1 MIRKT
6 YGVSGLMDWTT
17 QIKAGKGSVSV
28 HFTGGALTAYG
39 VTPAKYSTS
48 NPFFQSVIENSKQF
62 KSGRIELL
70 GTMEVPDDAA
80 TKTRKARMAAKA
92 AEKPAKDEQSPV
104 TETPVP
110 ETPAPVVKEP
120 VTPTTPAEET
130 PAEEVQPTGE
140 TQDET
145 LQGDGEDA
153 DGGKIKVADKN
164 EAIEYLKE
172 HFAEKNYTATS
183 LRTKTAFEAACK
195 ECGVEFV
202 FTA

>member
-80 TKTRKARMAAKA
+80 TKARKARMAAKA
-92 AEKPAKDEQSPV
+92 AEKPAKEEQSPV

-130 PAEEVQPTGE
+130 PAEEVQPTDK
-140 TQDET
+140 TQDDT
-145 LQGDGEDA
+145 LQGDGDDA
-153 DGGKIKVADKN
+153 DRGKIKVADKN

>member
-80 TKTRKARMAAKA
+80 TKARKARMAAKA
-92 AEKPAKDEQSPV
+92 AEKPARDEQSPV

-110 ETPAPVVKEP
+110 ETPAPVAEET

-145 LQGDGEDA
+145 LQGDGDDA

>member
-80 TKTRKARMAAKA
+80 TKARKARMAAKA

-110 ETPAPVVKEP
+110 ETPAPVAEET

-140 TQDET
+140 THDET

>member
-80 TKTRKARMAAKA
+80 TKARKARMAAKV

-110 ETPAPVVKEP
+110 ETPAPVAEET
-120 VTPTTPAEET
+120 VTPTTPAEEP
-130 PAEEVQPTGE
+130 PAEEAQPTGE

-145 LQGDGEDA
+145 LQGDSEDA

-202 FTA
+202 YTA